1 MMDKVYPV
9 THGDAEWRRILTPDQ
24 YDVMRAHGT
33 EAPDSCALLL
43 EKRAGKFSCAGC
55 GQPLF
60 ELAAEVRKRRG
71 IAQLQ

>member
-1 MMDKVYPV
+1 MDKVYPV
-9 THGDAEWRRILTPDQ
+9 THSDAEWRRILTPDQ

-43 EKRAGKFSCAGC
+43 EKRAGTFSCAGC

-60 ELAAEVRKRRG
+60 DVAAEVRKRHRM
-71 IAQLQ
+71 AQLQ